1 MSEPKFTKGP
11 WTANFED
18 YTKPYV
24 EILNEDNLVI
34 AQIPDGEIIR
44 GDKTILGL
52 ENIEANIDLIATAP
66 DMYEALEEVIR
77 IYNFKE
83 MVRVGRTLNSPKDDP
98 DRGKIFFTYN
108 DLSKA
113 RDALRKARGEAE

>member
-1 MSEPKFTKGP
+1 MSEAKNTPGP
-11 WTANFED
+11 WRANFED

-52 ENIEANIDLIATAP
+52 ENIEANINLIADAWQLPELRKENTELKAINK
-66 DMYEALEEVIR
+66 DMYEALVEVCHDCDDTGTIDEECKSCH
-77 IYNFKE
+77 IYK
-83 MVRVGRTLNSPKDDP
+83 
-98 DRGKIFFTYN
+98 
-108 DLSKA
+108 
-113 RDALRKARGEAE
+113 ALRKARGKIA

>member
-1 MSEPKFTKGP
+1 MSETKFTPGP
-11 WTANFED
+11 WRANFED

-52 ENIEANIDLIATAP
+52 ENIEANINLIADAWQLP
-66 DMYEALEEVIR
+66 DLRKENAELKAINKDMYEALECACDKYCIGYAGDSLVKCEDCVI
-77 IYNFKE
+77 NK
-83 MVRVGRTLNSPKDDP
+83 
-98 DRGKIFFTYN
+98 
-108 DLSKA
+108 
-113 RDALRKARGEAE
+113 ALRKARGAAE

>member
-1 MSEPKFTKGP
+1 MSKKFTKGP
-11 WTANFED
+11 WRANFED

-52 ENIEANIDLIATAP
+52 ENIEANIDLIAAAP
-66 DMYEALEEVIR
+66 DMYEAL
-77 IYNFKE
+77 KE
-83 MVRVGRTLNSPKDDP
+83 SCLDCLLEQDKDLCDSCYI
-98 DRGKIFFTYN
+98 GK
-108 DLSKA
+108 
-113 RDALRKARGEAE
+113 ALRKARGEME